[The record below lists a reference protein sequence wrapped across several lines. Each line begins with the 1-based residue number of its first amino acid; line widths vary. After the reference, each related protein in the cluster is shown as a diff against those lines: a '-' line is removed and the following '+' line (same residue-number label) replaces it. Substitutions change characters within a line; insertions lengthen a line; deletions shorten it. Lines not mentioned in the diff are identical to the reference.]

1 MEDCPQMSAD
11 SKKKN
16 SKKSPKFTISDWMDA
31 TCPDEGAEN
40 LVVLRERDGARSLI
54 AAELQETVKD
64 HLAGLSIIHRIS
76 GYKKS
81 LEYIRNKM
89 PRPVRVR
96 SGDCGEILATE
107 YIEQCTEYRVPI
119 KRLRWKDDRD
129 TTMRG
134 DDVIA
139 LRKAKTRWHVLKAE
153 SKSRAALTPSVVKEA
168 VDGLGRN
175 AGRPNP
181 SSLAFI
187 SARLRELDRDEDADV
202 FDGLQAKAPRLGE
215 IEHLIFTLSGNN
227 PTKQLKEYLPNGS
240 TQCRRQLVGCV
251 IRDHQDVINGLFDQI
266 CAG

>member
-1 MEDCPQMSAD
+1 MKKPSP
-11 SKKKN
+11 KKK
-16 SKKSPKFTISDWMDA
+16 KKSKPSQPFAIRSWMDESR
-31 TCPDEGAEN
+31 PDPAAKE
-40 LVVLRERDGARSLI
+40 LVLLQERAGARAMVE
-54 AAELQETVKD
+54 AAFQETVKD

-76 GYKKS
+76 GYEKS

-89 PRPVRVR
+89 PRPIKVR

-107 YIEQCTEYRVPI
+107 YIEQCTGYSVPI

-139 LRKAKTRWHVLKAE
+139 LRMAKTRWHVLKAE
-153 SKSRAALTPSVVKEA
+153 SKSRASLSTSVVEEA
-168 VDGLGRN
+168 VDGLGRH

-187 SARLRELDRDEDADV
+187 SARLRELGRDAEAEV
-202 FDGLQAKAPRLGE
+202 FDELQSKTPRLGE
-215 IEHLIFTLSGNN
+215 IEHLVFTLSGND
-227 PTKQLKEYLPNGS
+227 PTSQLQS
-240 TQCRRQLVGCV
+240 HVARASSACRRHLIGCV
-251 IRDHQDVINGLFDQI
+251 IQDHQGFINQVFDQI

>member
-1 MEDCPQMSAD
+1 
-11 SKKKN
+11 
-16 SKKSPKFTISDWMDA
+16 
-31 TCPDEGAEN
+31 
-40 LVVLRERDGARSLI
+40 VLLQERDGTRALI
-54 AAELQETVKD
+54 DAALQETVKD

-107 YIEQCTEYRVPI
+107 YIDQCTEYRVPI

-153 SKSRAALTPSVVKEA
+153 SKSRATLTPSVVKEA
-168 VDGLGRN
+168 IDGLSRN

-187 SARLRELDRDEDADV
+187 SARLRELDRDEEADV
-202 FDGLQAKAPRLGE
+202 FDGLQAQAPKAGE
-215 IEHLIFTLSGNN
+215 IEHLVFTLSGNN
-227 PTKQLKEYLPNGS
+227 PTTQLKGYLADTS
-240 TQCRRQLVGCV
+240 TPCRRHLIGCV
-251 IRDHQDVINGLFDQI
+251 IDDHQDFINDLFDRI

>member
-1 MEDCPQMSAD
+1 MKMPSP
-11 SKKKN
+11 KKK
-16 SKKSPKFTISDWMDA
+16 SKPSQPFAIKSWMHESR
-31 TCPDEGAEN
+31 PDPAAKE
-40 LVVLRERDGARSLI
+40 LVLLQERAGARALI
-54 AAELQETVKD
+54 QAAFQETVKD

-76 GYKKS
+76 GYEKS

-89 PRPVRVR
+89 PRRIRVR

-107 YIEQCTEYRVPI
+107 YIEQCTEYSVPI

-139 LRKAKTRWHVLKAE
+139 LRKAKTRWHILKAE
-153 SKSRAALTPSVVKEA
+153 SKSRESLSASVVQEA
-168 VDGLGRN
+168 VDGLGKH

-187 SARLRELDRDEDADV
+187 SSRLRELGRDPEADV
-202 FDGLQAKAPRLGE
+202 FDELQSKTPKLGE
-215 IEHLIFTLSGNN
+215 IEHLVFTLSGNN
-227 PTKQLKEYLPNGS
+227 PTSHLKGHVAGAS
-240 TQCRRQLVGCV
+240 SACRRHLIGCV
-251 IRDHQDVINGLFDQI
+251 IQDHQDFINEVFDQI